1 MMRAVILIGGPADG
15 QTATVDGQADRLVW
29 TDTTVAVWT
38 PGSVE
43 VEERVLSPM
52 RYIYAPR
59 RRGDYGWYFQ
69 GER

>member
-1 MMRAVILIGGPADG
+1 MMREVILLGGPADG
-15 QTATVDGQADRLVW
+15 QTASVDHQADRLVW

-38 PGSVE
+38 PGP
-43 VEERVLSPM
+43 VEEQMLSPM
-52 RYIYAPR
+52 RCIYAPR